1 MNIRRF
7 TAASAASL
15 IAVTGLATPAFA
27 ADAETEV
34 NNAINKVNSI
44 TGLVQFA
51 PCSRVR
57 SEFDSRGGSGYR
69 TTGDLRDRAAGEVAG
84 QIARVERRAG
94 GINAAQRQRLNDA
107 FWAGAN
113 AGIAK
118 ARSCGIVTE
127 GPASGAATGGNGGG
141 AQAGH
146 GRQPAPAAPAPAPAP
161 AAGNAPTGPA
171 PVLPFPVP
179 EPVRDALRGTVIRVP
194 NPLDPAHPFEIVVP
208 AFLAPLFGLS
218 S

>member
-1 MNIRRF
+1 MSIRRF
-7 TAASAASL
+7 AAVSSASL
-15 IAVTGLATPAFA
+15 IAVTGLAVPASA
-27 ADAETEV
+27 ADAEAEV
-34 NNAINKVNSI
+34 NNAVSKVNSI
-44 TGLVQFA
+44 TALVQFA

-57 SEFDSRGGSGYR
+57 SELDSRGGGYR

-127 GPASGAATGGNGGG
+127 GPASGAPAGNGGAPANPG
-141 AQAGH
+141 
-146 GRQPAPAAPAPAPAP
+146 PAPANHGNNTSPAPAQAAPAP
-161 AAGNAPTGPA
+161 GPA
-171 PVLPFPVP
+171 LPFPVP
-179 EPVRDALRGTVIRVP
+179 APVQDALRGTVIRVP
-194 NPLDPAHPFEIVVP
+194 NPLDPARPFEVVVP

>member
-1 MNIRRF
+1 MIIRRL
-7 TAASAASL
+7 TAVSAASL
-15 IAVTGLATPAFA
+15 IAVTGLAAPAFA

-34 NNAINKVNSI
+34 NNAVNKVNSI
-44 TGLVQFA
+44 TGFVQFA

-57 SEFDSRGGSGYR
+57 SELDSRGGGGYR

-94 GINAAQRQRLNDA
+94 GLNAAQRQRLSDA
-107 FWAGAN
+107 YWAGAN
-113 AGIAK
+113 AGIAR

-127 GPASGAATGGNGGG
+127 GPASGTPAGNGG
-141 AQAGH
+141 APVNH
-146 GRQPAPAAPAPAPAP
+146 GNPAPAPGPAVNNAPAPAPAP
-161 AAGNAPTGPA
+161 A
-171 PVLPFPVP
+171 LPFPVP
-179 EPVRDALRGTVIRVP
+179 APVQDALRGTVIHVP
-194 NPLDPAHPFEIVVP
+194 NPFDPARPFEVVVP